1 MSKIEVLA
9 DRGLPANPD
18 AERAILGAILLDN
31 SIYFQ
36 AAERLQAD
44 HFSLDS
50 HRRIYLRMSEL
61 SEMGKPIDYVT
72 LPDILRQHKELEA
85 VGGDAYVTD
94 QLTRGMPRIKN
105 ISQYIKIVRDK
116 ASLRGLIHSCNR
128 NMAAAYD
135 QEESAQSMV
144 ARALDDL
151 LQLQSGGTDEP
162 KHVAEFSEQV
172 TEKLKLAWSDP
183 GGINR
188 YSLVI
193 PGINDKTGGMLPE
206 EYGCIMGRTG
216 DGKTG
221 YACQI
226 ALENGLKGKPVL
238 IFPLELSK
246 EVMYRRLL
254 CVLSRVT
261 NRVLIKHTFE
271 PTPKELERIAVAKQ
285 TLDRLP
291 IYFDDSRELTG
302 AQMVAK
308 VRMWKRRHCEK
319 DDDGLVIV
327 DYLQKVL
334 SKYREQRDKMTDIS
348 ENARRVAKDER
359 LRMLGLSQ
367 MGRPERKNMNTRPT
381 KFDPKESGSIENDV
395 HLLISAFRP
404 VDEHNMPTGADEL
417 IICKQRDGESAI
429 EEVEYRGDIY
439 SFFSRSAALAARAGN

>member
-1 MSKIEVLA
+1 MSSIEILT
-9 DRGLPANPD
+9 DQRLPASAD

-31 SIYFQ
+31 SAYFQ
-36 AAERLQAD
+36 AAERLRAE
-44 HFSLDS
+44 HFALDS
-50 HRRIYLRMSEL
+50 HRRVYLRMMEL
-61 SEMGKPIDYVT
+61 SEMGKPIDFVT
-72 LPDILRQHKELEA
+72 LTEVLGQHKEIEA
-85 VGGDAYVTD
+85 VGGVAYVTS
-94 QLTRGMPRIKN
+94 LTDGIPRVKN
-105 ISQYIKIVRDK
+105 ISQYVKIVGDK
-116 ASLRGLIHSCNR
+116 AQLRGLIHSCTR

-135 QEESAQSMV
+135 QEESAQSLV
-144 ARALDDL
+144 ARTLEDI

-162 KHVAEFSEQV
+162 KHIAEFSEGV
-172 TEKLKLAWSDP
+172 MEALKHAWGDP

-188 YSLVI
+188 YSLVV
-193 PGINDKTGGMLPE
+193 PGINEKTGGMLPE

-226 ALENGLKGKPVL
+226 ALENGLRGKPVL

-254 CVLSRVT
+254 CVLSKVT

-271 PTPKELERIAVAKQ
+271 PTEKELEKIAVAKK

-302 AQMVAK
+302 AQLVAK

-319 DDDGLVIV
+319 DDDGMFIV
-327 DYLQKVL
+327 DYLQKVV

-348 ENARRVAKDER
+348 ENVRRVAKDEK
-359 LRMLGLSQ
+359 LRGLGLSQ
-367 MGRPERKNMNTRPT
+367 MGRPEGKNLNARPT

-404 VDEHNMPTGADEL
+404 VDEHKMCTGEDEL

-429 EEVEYRGDIY
+429 VDVAYHGDIY
-439 SFFSRSAALAARAGN
+439 SFLPRQPMLNS